1 MTSPDSPV
9 QQKTR
14 ELCQV
19 IIAHPQFP
27 AIRQRIDAFQ
37 ANDDVVKQ
45 YQWLNEQGM
54 KLQEKQ
60 QAGTP
65 LSDTEAEDFEKKRE
79 TFLVNPVAT
88 GFLDAQEEIQEI
100 RKSVNQHVTKTFE
113 LGRLPVKED
122 FKASSCGSG
131 CNCH

>member
-19 IIAHPQFP
+19 IIAHPQFQT
-27 AIRQRIDAFQ
+27 IRQRIDAFQ
-37 ANDDVVKQ
+37 ANDDVVQQ

-54 KLQEKQ
+54 KLQQKQ
-60 QAGTP
+60 QAGSP
-65 LSDTEAEDFEKKRE
+65 LSDAEVEDFEKKRE
-79 TFLVNPVAT
+79 AFLVNPVAT

-100 RKSVNQHVTKTFE
+100 RKSVTQHVSKTFE
-113 LGRLPVKED
+113 LGRLPAEED

>member
-1 MTSPDSPV
+1 MTSQDSPV
-9 QQKTR
+9 WQKTR

-19 IIAHPQFP
+19 IVAHPQFQ

-37 ANDDVVKQ
+37 ASDDVVKQ

-54 KLQEKQ
+54 KLQQKQ
-60 QAGTP
+60 QAGTS
-65 LSDTEAEDFEKKRE
+65 LSDAEVEDFEKQRE
-79 TFLVNPVAT
+79 SFLVNPLAT

-113 LGRLPVKED
+113 LGRLPTEDD